1 MSKYKYSEQIIKD
14 IRQFSNNDEKLAQYA
29 LNGNHKMLR
38 EIIGLRISQYKL
50 QISIK
55 KDRKEREM
63 DGNAREKLWQEI
75 DELQDRLFVGYNI
88 IEETYNA
95 EDKEF
100 AYRIEAKTKK
110 NKVYS
115 LYDAKKDNRQKF
127 AEINNKS
134 KKEKSREK

>member
-1 MSKYKYSEQIIKD
+1 MRKYKYSEQIIKD
-14 IRQFSNNDEKLAQYA
+14 IREFSNNDEKLVQYA
-29 LNGNHKMLR
+29 LDGNHKMLR

-55 KDRKEREM
+55 KDRKEREI

-127 AEINNKS
+127 AETNNKS
-134 KKEKSREK
+134 KKEKLREK